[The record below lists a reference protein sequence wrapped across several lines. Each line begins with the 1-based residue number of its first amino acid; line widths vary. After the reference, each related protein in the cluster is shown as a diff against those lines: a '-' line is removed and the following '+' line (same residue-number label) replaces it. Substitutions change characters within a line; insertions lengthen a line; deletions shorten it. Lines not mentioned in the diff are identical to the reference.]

1 MRTHGFLAFLLGVCI
16 TAAACLYAIDAQ
28 ERQIRSDFQRDADK
42 IVKDTRTRL
51 KIYFDMLLSLKGMFA
66 SHDNSVDRERFARF
80 VRELD
85 FAARYPGFQAIQFVR
100 PVPAERLASFVAEVR
115 GDTRLNEKG
124 YPDFSVH
131 PVVERGQHYIVDYVE
146 PMTGNERAFGLD
158 LAALPPHL
166 QALERGIDS
175 GDIVA
180 TPRVV
185 LVQDASQQSGFVAR
199 APIYRRGAALSS
211 VAQRREALVGFV
223 AIVFRVDNLMREV
236 IEASAPEHMAIRIHD
251 VGYFDAQPGTADGD
265 PHKGPKEP
273 SGDSMFDDATSMS
286 SIAPGAA
293 ARGAPLAEL
302 TTRTRLNVGGRAWA
316 MEFTARAGGRYERS
330 YGLVA
335 FIAAAGTII
344 SALVGAAIVASTR
357 RRILAEQLRA
367 SLDEQRAYQDSA
379 SVGIALFAHG
389 KIVRCNR
396 GLETMM
402 GYGAGELDDR
412 LAAILLPP
420 SASID
425 PFVTAGQ
432 TRVQDELELK
442 RKDAS
447 TVWCMV
453 HGQAF
458 DAADVARGVV
468 WVIQDIGERKK
479 AEAALLE
486 AKSGLERS
494 LSELERQ
501 RAEAE
506 AARQELAD
514 ALAAL
519 NHAQTDLITA
529 EKMASLGSLVAGIAH
544 ELNTPIGNSLLT
556 ATTLN
561 DKLVEFEKLYA
572 AGNVKRSMLE
582 AYIADGK
589 MACGIM
595 ASSLSRAADLIAAFK
610 HVATDQTSDQRRCFK
625 LYDILR
631 DTLAAY
637 SVQMRRAACTVEL
650 DAPTDV
656 LFDSFPGSIIQV
668 LGNLIDNALLHGF
681 EGRAA
686 GRIVIAVQETRSGEI
701 KLTFSDDGVGMDA
714 KTLKHVFD
722 PFFTTK
728 MGQGG
733 SGLGMNIVYNIVTG
747 MLGGTVKIVSNLG
760 AGTRIMLTLPKKAP

>member
-1 MRTHGFLAFLLGVCI
+1 MRTHGFLAFLFGICI
-16 TAAACLYAIDAQ
+16 TAGGCPYAIDAQ

-42 IVKDTRTRL
+42 IVKDTHARL
-51 KIYFDMLLSLKGMFA
+51 KIYFDMLFSLRGMFA
-66 SHDNSVDRERFARF
+66 SHDSVDRERFARF

-115 GDTRLNEKG
+115 GDTRLTEHG
-124 YPDFSVH
+124 YPNFSVH
-131 PVVERGQHYIVDYVE
+131 PVVDRDRHYIVECIE
-146 PMTGNERAFGLD
+146 PMKGNESAFGLD

-166 QALERGIDS
+166 LALERGMDS

-180 TPRVV
+180 TPRVI
-185 LVQDASQQSGFVAR
+185 LVQDASQQPGFVAR
-199 APIYRRGAALSS
+199 APIYRRGAALTT

-223 AIVFRVDNLMREV
+223 AIVFRVDNLLREV
-236 IEASAPEHMAIRIHD
+236 IDAAVPEHMAIRIHD
-251 VGYFDAQPGTADGD
+251 VGYFDAQPGAAADVD
-265 PHKGPKEP
+265 PHKEP
-273 SGDSMFDDATSMS
+273 SGDAMFDDRTAMPST
-286 SIAPGAA
+286 APGAP
-293 ARGAPLAEL
+293 ARGAPLEKL
-302 TTRTRLNVGGRAWA
+302 TTRARLNVGGRAWA
-316 MEFTARAGGRYERS
+316 MDFAARAGGRYERS
-330 YGLVA
+330 DGLVV
-335 FIAAAGTII
+335 FIAAAGAII
-344 SALVGAAIVASTR
+344 SALIGALIVASTR

-379 SVGIALFAHG
+379 IVGIALFANG
-389 KIVRCNR
+389 AIVRCNR

-402 GYGAGELDDR
+402 GYDAGELGDR
-412 LAAILLPP
+412 PAAMLLPP
-420 SASID
+420 SVSTD
-425 PFVTAGQ
+425 PFALAGQ
-432 TRVQDELELK
+432 TRVQGELELK

-447 TVWCMV
+447 IVWCMV

-458 DAADVARGVV
+458 DAADVSRGVV

-479 AEAALLE
+479 AEAALIE

-494 LSELERQ
+494 LSEVERQ

-506 AARQELAD
+506 AARQELTD
-514 ALAAL
+514 VLAAL
-519 NHAQTDLITA
+519 NHAQTDLITS

-572 AGNVKRSMLE
+572 SGNVKRSVLE

-589 MACGIM
+589 LACGLM
-595 ASSLSRAADLIAAFK
+595 ANSLNRAADLIAAFK

-650 DAPTDV
+650 DAPSDV
-656 LFDSFPGSIIQV
+656 LFDSFPGSVIQV
-668 LGNLIDNALLHGF
+668 LGNLIDNAILHGF
-681 EGRAA
+681 EGRAS
-686 GRIVIAVQETRSGEI
+686 GRISIAVQETKSGEVR
-701 KLTFSDDGVGMDA
+701 LTFGDDGVGMDA

-747 MLGGTVKIVSNLG
+747 MLGGTIKIDSAPG
-760 AGTRIMLTLPKKAP
+760 AGTRITLTLPKKAP